1 MWKGTAA
8 TLKQKPTS
16 TIRVPV
22 NTSSPLE
29 GGARASRSL
38 SWARLVVTPPAAA
51 NSRLIPNSRMPLENA
66 PSRKYFTPASM
77 LRSSVRKYATRM

>member
-16 TIRVPV
+16 TISTPR
-22 NTSSPLE
+22 NTSRLLD
-29 GGARASRSL
+29 GGARASRSF
-38 SWARLVVTPPAAA
+38 SSARLVVTPPPAA
-51 NSRLIPNSRMPLENA
+51 NSRLIPNSRMPLEKA

-77 LRSSVRKYATRM
+77 LRSSVRK